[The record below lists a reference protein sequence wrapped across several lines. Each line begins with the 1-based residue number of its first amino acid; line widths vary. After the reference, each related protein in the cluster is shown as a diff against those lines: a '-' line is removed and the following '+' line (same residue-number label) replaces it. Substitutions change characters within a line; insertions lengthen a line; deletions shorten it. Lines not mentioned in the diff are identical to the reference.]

1 MPRTEPASGFAGG
14 KRVLVDRVEWVILP
28 DTAVAY
34 AALRQGEVDFL
45 DAPPL
50 DLLPTVAHDTN
61 IVIGQ
66 VWPIETY
73 AVLRFNSLSRRSTT

>member
-1 MPRTEPASGFAGG
+1 MIMPDA
-14 KRVLVDRVEWVILP
+14 
-28 DTAVAY
+28 AVAY

-50 DLLPTVAHDTN
+50 DLLPTVANDQN
-61 IVIGQ
+61 IVIGE

-73 AVLRFNSLSRRSTT
+73 AVLRFNSL